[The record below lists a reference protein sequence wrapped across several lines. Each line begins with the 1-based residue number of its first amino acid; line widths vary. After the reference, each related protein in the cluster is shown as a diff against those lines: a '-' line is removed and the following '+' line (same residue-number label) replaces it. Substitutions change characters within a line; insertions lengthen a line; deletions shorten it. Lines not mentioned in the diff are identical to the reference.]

1 MKNSNGVWNTHMFK
15 NFDISDD
22 IDIIKNNAGV
32 EVYVR
37 QGPEDIS
44 TDNKACWVPHEKASY
59 SPGELRFAG
68 ESRTLR

>member
-1 MKNSNGVWNTHMFK
+1 MFN
-15 NFDISDD
+15 NFDISMD
-22 IDIIKNNAGV
+22 INLIKNNGGI

-59 SPGELRFAG
+59 SPGELRLDG
-68 ESRTLR
+68 ESRTVR